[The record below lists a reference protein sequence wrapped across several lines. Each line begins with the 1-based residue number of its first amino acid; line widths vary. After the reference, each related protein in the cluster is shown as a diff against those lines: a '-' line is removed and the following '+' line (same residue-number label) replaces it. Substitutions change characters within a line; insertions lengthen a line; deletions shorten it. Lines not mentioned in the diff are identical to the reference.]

1 MLTNNTFMGLD
12 KIFILIIFL
21 GMSIFDNLKY
31 LYHIV
36 GVLSIYIINLFVVNI
51 DVNMTSLFFSVIFGI
66 INIYR
71 YNYDNVLYNF
81 MIVFIGVILFKYIM
95 MNILNLPF
103 VFISAVCGAVFALL
117 YIIILRLL
125 GFTNGKSKNDDGDND
140 NSDSTNTSDNDK
152 SICVEYDKNNNFVKY
167 V

>member
-36 GVLSIYIINLFVVNI
+36 GLLLIYIINLLVVNI

-125 GFTNGKSKNDDGDND
+125 GFTNGKSKNGDDSD
-140 NSDSTNTSDNDK
+140 NSDNIDNDDNDK
-152 SICVEYDKNNNFVKY
+152 NICVEYDKNNNFVKY